1 MKYRKTRRVLA
12 ALLTGVMITVTSG
25 SGAMKAEAK
34 AQNMTTI
41 DISEYEHLD
50 ELYADY
56 FMMGAACQAIS
67 HWNDPTAEIGNEDKE
82 RLLSATFNSMT
93 FGNEFKPAY
102 NFDAESESL
111 FSINPAAEEL
121 LDWAKENDFK
131 VRGHVLVWHSQVD
144 PSIFAVDYQAYEN
157 GKLTKSDK
165 AKLDEEC
172 LVDREEL
179 LDRLKRYIY
188 GVLEYT
194 YQNGYADVI
203 YAWDVVNEAADESQE
218 DGLRRSYWYQIIGP
232 DFLYYAFLYAR
243 EAEMLYSG
251 QYADLYGLD
260 ADTDDLSSIQPK
272 LFYND
277 YNEWFGNKCDA
288 IIHFLTKEAWNEG
301 HQMVTSSVINPDGDG
316 TIYGDGLLDGI
327 GMQGHLDDTQ
337 NVEQYMTALEKYDA
351 AVGEVHITELD
362 VGRTGT
368 DANAD
373 YYQAKFYYEFFSR
386 LIEEV
391 KNGVN
396 LTSVTF
402 WGLTDDASWRR
413 DANPLLFYG
422 DLSRKPAFEAVVMA
436 AEGEEFS
443 MEAVQTVV
451 ETKDIFVSFEPYKEG
466 GKTRTV
472 TPQDVGIYGR
482 GSGHQAAIVLVM
494 DENHTE
500 GVTKGFSLRVR
511 RNEQDAS
518 MKMDVSSFI
527 GKTVAITAYVKTQDK
542 LIRLGL
548 DTVPGTLLAEKE
560 AAGDWVEVSSV
571 CKIPEDLNSAYIY
584 FETDGSADFYVD
596 DISIVCQDEDAA
608 VTESGEAQTDTGEKT
623 ENAPESSQSFFERIV
638 SFFQNLFS

>member
-1 MKYRKTRRVLA
+1 MKFGKKQRQVLA
-12 ALLTGVMITVTSG
+12 VLLAGVTIFGTLG
-25 SGAMKAEAK
+25 SEAMQVEAK
-34 AQNMTTI
+34 TQSTTTI

-56 FMMGAACQAIS
+56 FKLGAACQAIS
-67 HWNDPTAEIGNEDKE
+67 HWNDPTAEIGNADKE
-82 RLLSATFNSMT
+82 KLLSATFNSMT

-102 NFDAESESL
+102 NFDAESETL
-111 FSINPAAEEL
+111 FSINPAAKEL
-121 LDWAKENDFK
+121 LDWAKENDFG

-144 PSIFAVDYQAYEN
+144 PSFFAVDYQAYAD
-157 GKLTKSDK
+157 GKLTKSDT
-165 AKLDEEC
+165 AKLDEDC
-172 LVDREEL
+172 LVDREVL
-179 LDRLKRYIY
+179 LERLKRYIY

-203 YAWDVVNEAADESQE
+203 YAWDVVNEAADENQP

-243 EAEMLYSG
+243 EAEMLYSK
-251 QYADLYGLD
+251 QYASLYGLN

-277 YNEWFGNKCDA
+277 YNEWFDNKSDA
-288 IIHFLTKEAWNEG
+288 IVHFLTEEAWNEK
-301 HQMVTSSVINPDGDG
+301 HKKVTSSVINPDGDG
-316 TIYGDGLLDGI
+316 TIYGDGLIDGI

-337 NVEQYMTALEKYDA
+337 SVEQYMIALEKYDA

-373 YYQAKFYYEFFSR
+373 FYQAKFYYEFFAR

-396 LTSVTF
+396 LTSVTL

-422 DLSRKPAFEAVVMA
+422 DLSRKPAFEAMVMA
-436 AEGEEFS
+436 AKGEEFS
-443 MEAVQTVV
+443 MQAIKMVV
-451 ETKDIFVSFEPYKEG
+451 EAKDMFVSFEPYKEG
-466 GKTRTV
+466 GKTKTV

-482 GSGHQAAIVLVM
+482 GSGHQSTIAIVR

-500 GVTKGFSLRVR
+500 GVALGFSLRVR

-518 MKMDVSSFI
+518 MKMDVSSYI
-527 GKTVAITAYVKTQDK
+527 GRTVAVTAFVKTQDK
-542 LIRLGL
+542 KIRLGL
-548 DTVPGTLLAEKE
+548 DTTSSEQLIEKE
-560 AAGDWVEVSSV
+560 ATEDWVEISAV

-596 DISIVCQDEDAA
+596 DISIVCQDEEAA
-608 VTESGEAQTDTGEKT
+608 VTEVSVTESGAAEET
-623 ENAPESSQSFFERIV
+623 ENVPESKPSFWERIV
-638 SFFQNLFS
+638 TFFRNLF